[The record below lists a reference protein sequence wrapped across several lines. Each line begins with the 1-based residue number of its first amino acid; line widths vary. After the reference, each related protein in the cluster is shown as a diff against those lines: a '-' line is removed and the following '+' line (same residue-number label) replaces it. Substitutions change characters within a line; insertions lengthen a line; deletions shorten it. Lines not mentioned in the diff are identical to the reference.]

1 MEKKNFTF
9 GEATK
14 LLEEGNAVRRKG
26 WNGKNQFIY
35 YVPASR
41 YKAMTDIAKKIMDKD
56 GYVNYAAYLAIK
68 TEKGVVA
75 IWTPV
80 LADILADDW
89 EIVSFTE

>member
-26 WNGKNQFIY
+26 WNEKNQFIY

-41 YKAMTDIAKKIMDKD
+41 YKAMTGIAKKIMDKD

-68 TEKGVVA
+68 TENGVVA

>member
-1 MEKKNFTF
+1 MENKNLTF

-14 LLEEGNAVRRKG
+14 LLKEGKAVRRKG

-75 IWTPV
+75 IWSPV
-80 LADILADDW
+80 L
-89 EIVSFTE
+89 

>member
-1 MEKKNFTF
+1 MENKNLTF

-14 LLEEGNAVRRKG
+14 LLKEGKAVRRKG

-68 TEKGVVA
+68 TEKVIVT
-75 IWTPV
+75 IWLPV
-80 LADILADDW
+80 LSDTIAEDW
-89 EIVSFTE
+89 EIVVL

>member
-1 MEKKNFTF
+1 MDF
-9 GEATK
+9 GEMLQWIKQNSKKAY
-14 LLEEGNAVRRKG
+14 RQG

-41 YKAMTDIAKKIMDKD
+41 YKAMTDIAKKFMDKD

-75 IWTPV
+75 IWSPV
-80 LADILADDW
+80 LSDTLAEDW
-89 EIVSFTE
+89 EIVEL